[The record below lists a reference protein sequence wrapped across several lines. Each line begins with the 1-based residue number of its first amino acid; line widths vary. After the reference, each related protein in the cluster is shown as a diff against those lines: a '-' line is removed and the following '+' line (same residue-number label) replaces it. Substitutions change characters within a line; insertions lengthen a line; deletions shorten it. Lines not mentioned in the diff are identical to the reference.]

1 LNEQLDLG
9 ESQAIALAKEIA
21 ANLLLIDERQ
31 GTAIARNMGLK
42 TMGILGILLESK
54 KQNFIPAQ
62 KPLLIELRAKAGFWM
77 TDILEKQILSAAG
90 ES

>member
-1 LNEQLDLG
+1 
-9 ESQAIALAKEIA
+9 
-21 ANLLLIDERQ
+21 
-31 GTAIARNMGLK
+31 MGLK